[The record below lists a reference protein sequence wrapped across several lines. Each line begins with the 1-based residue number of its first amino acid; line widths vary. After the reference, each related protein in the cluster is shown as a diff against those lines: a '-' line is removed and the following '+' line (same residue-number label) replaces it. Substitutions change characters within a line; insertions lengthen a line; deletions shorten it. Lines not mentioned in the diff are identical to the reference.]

1 VPHQDWYSFA
11 RWGAELRYETRTTL
25 RASAVH
31 QTVDALHAYVD
42 VMIAERCA
50 HRTDDLVS
58 ALISAEIDGLAFT
71 TDELHLAVTT
81 LVTMASAY
89 ESSSPAG

>member
-1 VPHQDWYSFA
+1 
-11 RWGAELRYETRTTL
+11 
-25 RASAVH
+25 
-31 QTVDALHAYVD
+31 VD

-71 TDELHLAVTT
+71 TD
-81 LVTMASAY
+81 
-89 ESSSPAG
+89 